1 MYAIKSKCSRC
12 SVCFGFIDNQ
22 RDVAFEMEEQK
33 FEIEKGLKK
42 RKNISTIESAVKFY
56 VILII

>member
-33 FEIEKGLKK
+33 FEIEKGLNSYKSSKEKK
-42 RKNISTIESAVKFY
+42 KFY
-56 VILII
+56 VILLI